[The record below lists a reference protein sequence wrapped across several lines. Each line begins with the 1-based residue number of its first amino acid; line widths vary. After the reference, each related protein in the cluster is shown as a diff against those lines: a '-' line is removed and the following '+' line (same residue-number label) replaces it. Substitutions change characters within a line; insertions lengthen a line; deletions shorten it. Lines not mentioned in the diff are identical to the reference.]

1 MKKLFAVLLAAS
13 FLAAPMAASAD
24 QHKPGRHVTIE
35 KTITKKKVVE
45 RNRWAKGHKLNRA
58 ERRHVVNSRD
68 FRRYKLREPRR
79 GEQWVKIDN
88 NFLLV
93 SAAATGLILSIAAA
107 R

>member
-45 RNRWAKGHKLNRA
+45 RNHWAKGHKLNRA

-93 SAAATGLILSIAAA
+93 SAATGLILSIAAA